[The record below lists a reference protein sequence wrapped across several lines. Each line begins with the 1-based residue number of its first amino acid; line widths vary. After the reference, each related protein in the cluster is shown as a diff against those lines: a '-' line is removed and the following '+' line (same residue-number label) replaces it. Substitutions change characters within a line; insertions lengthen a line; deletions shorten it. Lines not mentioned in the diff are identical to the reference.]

1 MRTGLYV
8 NLGNTNLHLG
18 VYDGG
23 WLADGRFEVA
33 ALRREGTWDRAVA
46 QILDAAGVSSSSV
59 QRCALCAS
67 TPDARALCAA
77 LAAVIGV
84 APSVLG
90 RDMTVPLEADY
101 DPPGSLGPDRLL
113 AGYAAAAMVGR
124 PCIVLDVGTCL
135 TCEAISPEGV
145 LLPVAIAPGLPA
157 LLAGVTQSAAHL
169 SPALQR
175 AVANWATPRSPARS
189 SEESL
194 LSGLHHCLVGTA
206 RELVAAARS
215 ALDGRSAPIVLT
227 GGDAPAIL
235 AALGA
240 EVSHYPLL
248 LLDGLRLLAAE
259 MRL

>member
-1 MRTGLYV
+1 MRTGFYA
-8 NLGNTNLHLG
+8 NLGNTALQLG
-18 VYDGG
+18 AYGDG
-23 WLADGRFEVA
+23 WLADGRFEAA

-46 QILDAAGVSSSSV
+46 HILDAAGVSPSSV

-67 TPDARALCAA
+67 TPDVLALCAA
-77 LAAVIGV
+77 LAEVTGV

-90 RDMTVPLEADY
+90 RDMTVPMQADY
-101 DPPGSLGPDRLL
+101 DPPGSLGQDRLL
-113 AGYAAAAMVGR
+113 SGYAAAAMVGR
-124 PCIVLDVGTCL
+124 PCIVLDAGTCL
-135 TCEAISPEGV
+135 TCEAVSPEGV

-157 LLAGVTQSAAHL
+157 LLSGVTQSAAHL

-175 AVANWATPRSPARS
+175 AVADWATPRSPARS
-189 SEESL
+189 SAESL

-215 ALDGRSAPIVLT
+215 ALDGTSAPIVLT
-227 GGDAPAIL
+227 GGDAPTVL

-240 EVSHYPLL
+240 EVAHYPLL
-248 LLDGLRLLAAE
+248 LLDGLRLLADE